1 MVRRCH
7 FHARP
12 NANLWMEFRR
22 HGHAR
27 LANEVA
33 KLVARVPRAASR
45 RWGSSKFAQGATIA
59 VPALRRGYERLSARD
74 PN

>member
-33 KLVARVPRAASR
+33 KLVARVPREMGLLKVCSGRYNR
-45 RWGSSKFAQGATIA
+45 RPGTS
-59 VPALRRGYERLSARD
+59 ERL
-74 PN
+74 